1 MPSGTLMPFAE
12 RVLYEDDQLLVL
24 DKPAGWLMHGDRP
37 EEPTLLAHALEY
49 LRESGFTSDFT
60 PAFVHRLDKETS
72 GVAVLAKTKEA
83 VRSLNRQLKFKEIQ
97 KEYLALVVGEI
108 RPQGSIRFS
117 LQKQMDRKR
126 WLALMV
132 PVRRGGIF
140 AQTDYKR
147 LDVFEWTPSSPSPLP
162 GPNPLPPSLKGRGS
176 SPPSLEEGL
185 GERSGVRKFS
195 YVAAYPRTGRTHQV
209 RAHFAA
215 VGCPIVGDDLYGN
228 AELNERL
235 RKELGVTRML
245 LHAAAIEFL
254 HPRTNQRVRIE
265 APLPQDFQDVLRRLR
280 P

>member
-1 MPSGTLMPFAE
+1 MPFAE
-12 RVLYEDDQLLVL
+12 RVLYEDDDLLVL
-24 DKPAGWLMHGDRP
+24 DKPAGWLMHSDRP

-49 LRESGFTSDFT
+49 LRQSGFTSDCT
-60 PAFVHRLDKETS
+60 PAFVHRLDKETT

-83 VRSLNRQLKFKEIQ
+83 VRSLNRQLKFKKIH
-97 KEYLALVVGEI
+97 KEYVALVVGEI
-108 RPQGSIRFS
+108 RPQGSIRLS

-147 LDVFEWTPSSPSPLP
+147 LELFEWAPSPPSPLP
-162 GPNPLPPSLKGRGS
+162 T
-176 SPPSLEEGL
+176 EGE
-185 GERSGVRKFS
+185 GVEMRGVRKLS

-235 RKELGVTRML
+235 RQELGVSRML

-254 HPRTNQRVRIE
+254 HPTTNQRVRVE
-265 APLPQDFQDVLRRLR
+265 ATLPQDFQDVLQRLR
-280 P
+280 RS

>member
-1 MPSGTLMPFAE
+1 MSALTI
-12 RVLYEDDQLLVL
+12 LYEDDDLLVL
-24 DKPAGWLMHGDRP
+24 DKPAGWLMHGNRP

-49 LRESGFTSDFT
+49 LRQSGFTSDCT

-83 VRSLNRQLKFKEIQ
+83 VRSLNRQLKFKKIH
-97 KEYLALVVGEI
+97 KEYVALVVGEI
-108 RPQGSIRFS
+108 RPQGSIRLS

-147 LDVFEWTPSSPSPLP
+147 LELFEW
-162 GPNPLPPSLKGRGS
+162 GG
-176 SPPSLEEGL
+176 EEL
-185 GERSGVRKFS
+185 S
-195 YVAAYPRTGRTHQV
+195 YVIAYPRTGRTHQV

-235 RKELGVTRML
+235 RQELGVSRML
-245 LHAAAIEFL
+245 LHAAVIEFL
-254 HPRTNQRVRIE
+254 HPTTNQRVRVE

-280 P
+280 S

>member
-1 MPSGTLMPFAE
+1 MPFDE

-24 DKPAGWLMHGDRP
+24 DKPAGWLMHGDRA
-37 EEPTLLAHALEY
+37 EEPTLLAHALDY
-49 LRESGFTSDFT
+49 LRQSGFTSDFT
-60 PAFVHRLDKETS
+60 PAFVHRLDRETS
-72 GVAVLAKTKEA
+72 GVAALAKTKEA
-83 VRSLNRQLKFKEIQ
+83 VRSLNRQLKFKKIQ

-108 RPQGSIRFS
+108 RPQGSIRYA

-147 LDVFEWTPSSPSPLP
+147 LELFEWA
-162 GPNPLPPSLKGRGS
+162 
-176 SPPSLEEGL
+176 
-185 GERSGVRKFS
+185 GEKFS
-195 YVAAYPRTGRTHQV
+195 YVTAYPRTGRTHQV

-215 VGCPIVGDDLYGN
+215 LGCPIVGDDLYGN

-235 RKELGVTRML
+235 RQGFGVSRML

-254 HPRTNQRVRIE
+254 HPTTNQRVRFE
-265 APLPQDFQDVLRRLR
+265 APLPQDFQDVLQRLKNR
-280 P
+280 DSTS

>member
-1 MPSGTLMPFAE
+1 LPSGTLMPFAE
-12 RVLYEDDQLLVL
+12 RVLYEDDDLLVL

-37 EEPTLLAHALEY
+37 EEPTLLAYALEY
-49 LRESGFTSDFT
+49 LRQSGFTSDCT

-83 VRSLNRQLKFKEIQ
+83 VRSLNRQLKFKKIH
-97 KEYLALVVGEI
+97 KEYVALVVGEI
-108 RPQGSIRFS
+108 RPQGSIRLS

-147 LDVFEWTPSSPSPLP
+147 LELFEW
-162 GPNPLPPSLKGRGS
+162 G
-176 SPPSLEEGL
+176 
-185 GERSGVRKFS
+185 GEKLS
-195 YVAAYPRTGRTHQV
+195 YVIAYPRTGRTHQV

-235 RKELGVTRML
+235 RQELGVSRML

-254 HPRTNQRVRIE
+254 HPTTNQRVRVE
-265 APLPQDFQDVLRRLR
+265 APLPQDFQDVLQRLR
-280 P
+280 RS